1 MSDIQPRDVEIGA
14 VLWFLGA
21 VVLST
26 LCVGSVLLF
35 NTITQRRLA
44 SPTPVPL
51 PEVVFIPSSTP
62 TTEQVLVVPTPIPPT
77 ITPIVDTPI
86 VVTSTGSGNSC
97 KYGPP
102 FINPV
107 ATPVPDGG
115 HSQYQDYLCVN
126 GYWYIGSEDWL
137 DSKGDWGTDG
147 IAENGYIMFNADGS
161 IADRKFTNLQG
172 TSIPGP
178 TK

>member
-1 MSDIQPRDVEIGA
+1 MNDIRPRDVEIGA
-14 VLWFLGA
+14 VLWFLG
-21 VVLST
+21 VVILST

-35 NTITQRRLA
+35 KTITQRR
-44 SPTPVPL
+44 TPVPTL
-51 PEVVFIPSSTP
+51 VIMPQVVIISTVTP
-62 TTEQVLVVPTPIPPT
+62 TTELVLVIPPT
-77 ITPIVDTPI
+77 FTPTVTPSPVI
-86 VVTSTGSGNSC
+86 LQASTGNSC

-115 HSQYQDYLCVN
+115 HSEYQDYLCVN
-126 GYWYIGSEDWL
+126 GYWYIGTEDWL

-161 IADRKFTNLQG
+161 IADRKFTNLSG